1 MNKSTHPGARIASAG
16 LAGAAAGTLAGAIG
30 LMLGQAWFGTSL
42 FIFQATP
49 RLGGLVATIIIGGLG
64 CGVGLLVGITGG
76 QFPLVNAVLGGC
88 VGLIVAGYEVIANA
102 ARFTAYELTISLT
115 ALVGCVC
122 AALAAGEL
130 SRQLA
135 NRDKISPSTAHP
147 TDHNLSP

>member
-1 MNKSTHPGARIASAG
+1 MNKPMNPGARIAAAG

-30 LMLGQAWFGTSL
+30 LMVGQAWFGTSL
-42 FIFQATP
+42 FIFQPTP
-49 RLGGLVATIIIGGLG
+49 RLGGLVATILIGALG

-88 VGLIVAGYEVIANA
+88 VGLLVAGYEVVAHA
-102 ARFTAYELTISLT
+102 ARFTAYELTISPT

-135 NRDKISPSTAHP
+135 NRGKSSPPTAHP
-147 TDHNLSP
+147 TDNNLSP